1 MADAPLHARRF
12 PEGVQA
18 DFRGRDQV
26 ARFEFDATGAN
37 VPAEV
42 VLRGADSALRLAL
55 LPSGEVQVH
64 AAR

>member
-1 MADAPLHARRF
+1 MRIARPRS
-12 PEGVQA
+12 
-18 DFRGRDQV
+18 
-26 ARFEFDATGAN
+26 FEFDATGAN